1 MMKLKNTNLNFN
13 IKLLCFSAFITSAYF
28 FINKLQFIAIIP
40 ILMCIYDGFIIFKNI
55 KNRDGLKISAFLI
68 TILFLI
74 IILHVVIV
82 YGLASPVPIFL
93 TFILTNLFFIYN
105 VILHI
110 YNRYKKLT
118 MALLIVLWVICDSL
132 PILMIMVLSAGLSS
146 GISG

>member
-1 MMKLKNTNLNFN
+1 MEFKSNNLNFN
-13 IKLLCFSAFITSAYF
+13 IKLLCFAAFITAAYF
-28 FINKLQFIAIIP
+28 FTDKLQFIVIIP
-40 ILMCIYDGFIIFKNI
+40 ILMCIYDGFKIFKNI

-68 TILFLI
+68 TVLFLI

-82 YGLASPVPIFL
+82 DGLVSPIPIFL
-93 TFILTNLFFIYN
+93 TFIIANLFFIYN

-110 YNRYKKLT
+110 YNKYKKLT

-146 GISG
+146 